1 MTARRVVGTPI
12 ESAHDD
18 DRSCTVLVS
27 DLHIPE
33 DGGPAKE
40 MFCDLLASI
49 EEPTRTRV
57 IVLGDLFDVYIGP
70 KQNTVGVWR
79 QIAEA
84 LAASAER
91 GVSVTVLHGNRDFML
106 DGAFADSGRCRV
118 VAGGLQIQLDGQACL
133 LLHGDELCQR
143 DLPYQRAKRLLRH
156 PLTRAIVRNLP
167 LSLSTRLAARA
178 RNRSVS
184 VIASGDQTR
193 FDPTAKAMQEVFDGS
208 VSRLVFGHIHR
219 PARGSYAVHGVDED
233 SEASG
238 GKAGEYAIL
247 PAFDATGV
255 YLQFCEGVLCY
266 RHVAGGAVDDY
277 PARDFR

>member
-1 MTARRVVGTPI
+1 MIERKVVGTSI
-12 ESAHDD
+12 ESARDD
-18 DRSCTVLVS
+18 DRSCTILVS
-27 DLHIPE
+27 DLHIPD
-33 DGGPAKE
+33 DGGPAKA
-40 MFCDLLASI
+40 MFCDLLAGI
-49 EEPTRTRV
+49 EDPARTRV

-84 LAASAER
+84 LAESADR

-106 DGAFADSGRCRV
+106 DSAFADDGRCRV
-118 VAGGLQIQLDGQACL
+118 VAGGLRIQLDGQSCL

-143 DLPYQRAKRLLRH
+143 DLPYQRAKRMLRH

-167 LSLSTRLAARA
+167 LSVSMRLAARA
-178 RNRSVS
+178 RNRSEA

-208 VSRLVFGHIHR
+208 VACLVFGHIHR
-219 PARGSYAVHGVDED
+219 PARGCYAVDGDAE
-233 SEASG
+233 SSG
-238 GKAGEYAIL
+238 GKSGEYAIL
-247 PAFDATGV
+247 PAFDETGV
-255 YLQFCEGVLCY
+255 YLQFCEGVLGY
-266 RHVAGGAVDDY
+266 RHVADGPVDDY